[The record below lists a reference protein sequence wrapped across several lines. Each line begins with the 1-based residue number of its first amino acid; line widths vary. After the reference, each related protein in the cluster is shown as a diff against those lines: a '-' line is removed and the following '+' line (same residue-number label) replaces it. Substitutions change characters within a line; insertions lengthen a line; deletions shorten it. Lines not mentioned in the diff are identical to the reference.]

1 MTSVNSS
8 NVSSCLSSLFLSLSL
23 SLSLLGYMFCF
34 ICDAVKLV
42 SKYLTKIYLQIF
54 AS

>member
-8 NVSSCLSSLFLSLSL
+8 NVSSCLSSLFL

-42 SKYLTKIYLQIF
+42 SKYLTKIDLQIF

>member
-23 SLSLLGYMFCF
+23 SASYMFCF

>member
-8 NVSSCLSSLFLSLSL
+8 NVSSCLSSLFLSL

-42 SKYLTKIYLQIF
+42 SKYLTKIDLQIF